1 MQMLKF
7 NNHLRL
13 SHLWIAV
20 FTLTL
25 AACGFQMRG
34 MADLAFHNLYIQGS
48 NLSISK
54 SLRKTLEVNGVK
66 IVTNPEKAELMLE
79 LMGES
84 TEKKILS
91 LSGGGL
97 VREFEIFYRV
107 NFRMRD
113 PSSELWGPMQTIEG
127 RRDYTYG
134 DTQLLAKQSEEG
146 ALYDDMRADV
156 VRELLRRLIVQ
167 KPKAAVSQ

>member
-1 MQMLKF
+1 MHIVRL
-7 NNHLRL
+7 NHLL
-13 SHLWIAV
+13 VVTFALM
-20 FTLTL
+20 L

-34 MADLAFHNLYIQGS
+34 MADLAFHKLYIQG
-48 NLSISK
+48 NTLSISK
-54 SLRKTLEVNGVK
+54 SLRKTLAVNGVT

-84 TEKKILS
+84 NEKKILS
-91 LSGGGL
+91 LSAGGV

-107 NFRMRD
+107 NFSLRD

-127 RRDYTYG
+127 RRDYSYG
-134 DTQLLAKQSEEG
+134 DTQLLAKGTEES
-146 ALYDDMRADV
+146 ALYDDMRADA

-167 KPKAAVSQ
+167 KPKAVVPE

>member
-1 MQMLKF
+1 MPIFRL
-7 NNHLRL
+7 NHLL
-13 SHLWIAV
+13 VVIFALM
-20 FTLTL
+20 L

-48 NLSISK
+48 KLSISK
-54 SLRKTLEVNGVK
+54 SLRKTLEVNGVT

-79 LMGES
+79 LMSES

-97 VREFEIFYRV
+97 VREYEIFYRV
-107 NFRMRD
+107 NFRLRD
-113 PSSELWGPMQTIEG
+113 PSNELWGPMQTIEG
-127 RRDYTYG
+127 RRDYSYD

-146 ALYDDMRADV
+146 RLYDDMRADA

-167 KPKAAVSQ
+167 KPKAAVSE

>member
-1 MQMLKF
+1 MHMLKF
-7 NNHLRL
+7 NQLRFT
-13 SHLWIAV
+13 HLWIAIFAV
-20 FTLTL
+20 ML

-34 MADLAFHNLYIQGS
+34 MADLAFHKLYIQGS

-54 SLRKTLEVNGVK
+54 SLRKTLAVNGVT
-66 IVTNPEKAELMLE
+66 IVTNSEKAELMLE

-84 TEKKILS
+84 NEKKILS
-91 LSGGGL
+91 LSGGGV

-107 NFRMRD
+107 NFRLRD

-127 RRDYTYG
+127 RRDYSYG
-134 DTQLLAKQSEEG
+134 DTQLLAKGSEEG
-146 ALYDDMRADV
+146 ALYDDMRADA

-167 KPKAAVSQ
+167 KPKAAVAE

>member
-1 MQMLKF
+1 MHMLKS
-7 NNHLRL
+7 NNLGFI
-13 SHLWIAV
+13 HLWIAV
-20 FTLTL
+20 LALTL

-34 MADLAFHNLYIQGS
+34 MADLAFHKLYIK
-48 NLSISK
+48 NNTLSISK
-54 SLRKTLEVNGVK
+54 SLKKTLEVNGVT
-66 IVTNPEKAELMLE
+66 IVNNPEKAELMLE
-79 LMGES
+79 LMSES

-107 NFRMRD
+107 NFRLRD
-113 PSSELWGPMQTIEG
+113 PSSELWGPMQMIEG
-127 RRDYTYG
+127 RRDYSYD

-146 ALYDDMRADV
+146 RLYDDMRVDA

-167 KPKAAVSQ
+167 KPKAAVSE